1 MPRTHKPYDEEFRCR
16 SVELLL
22 ESGKPLTQLARE
34 LGVSAESLREWKK
47 RHDTAL
53 AQVDAGNGK
62 NALDLQGENKALR
75 KELDYVRRQ
84 RDILKKAVAICSQ
97 WPENL
102 NVSHS

>member
-1 MPRTHKPYDEEFRCR
+1 MPRTHKPYEEEFRRR

-34 LGVSAESLREWKK
+34 LGVSVESLREWKK
-47 RHDTAL
+47 RHDAPL
-53 AQVDAGNGK
+53 ARVDAGDGK
-62 NALDLQGENKALR
+62 SALDLQGENQALR

-102 NVSHS
+102 SASHS